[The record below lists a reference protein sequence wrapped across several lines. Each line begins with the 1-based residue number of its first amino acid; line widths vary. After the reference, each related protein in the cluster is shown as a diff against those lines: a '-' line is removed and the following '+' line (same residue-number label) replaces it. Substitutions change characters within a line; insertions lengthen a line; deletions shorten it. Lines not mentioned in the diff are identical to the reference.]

1 MTRLEIINLQQKL
14 YWHLVPKLRNNGTP
28 IVDFFFICNIISNI
42 RTFHSQIGKFIP
54 IFISTK
60 EMNSMDKMDRQILR
74 LLQVDSS
81 LSVSEVARKVGLSAS
96 PCWKRINR
104 LQSDGIIKRKI
115 AVLDA
120 DILGFG
126 LTAYVSIKTGEHSS
140 EWLEEFSK
148 TVTKMPEVM
157 EFHRMAGDVDYMLK
171 VIVPDIQAFDDF
183 YKRLIGTSSINE
195 VTSRFSMETIKQ
207 TTALPI

>member
-1 MTRLEIINLQQKL
+1 M
-14 YWHLVPKLRNNGTP
+14 
-28 IVDFFFICNIISNI
+28 
-42 RTFHSQIGKFIP
+42 
-54 IFISTK
+54 
-60 EMNSMDKMDRQILR
+60 
-74 LLQVDSS
+74 DSS
-81 LSVSEVARKVGLSAS
+81 LSVSEVARRVGLSAS

-126 LTAYVSIKTGEHSS
+126 LTAYVSIRTGEHSS

-183 YKRLIGTSSINE
+183 YKRLIGTSSIKE

>member
-1 MTRLEIINLQQKL
+1 
-14 YWHLVPKLRNNGTP
+14 
-28 IVDFFFICNIISNI
+28 
-42 RTFHSQIGKFIP
+42 
-54 IFISTK
+54 
-60 EMNSMDKMDRQILR
+60 MDKMDRQILR

>member
-1 MTRLEIINLQQKL
+1 
-14 YWHLVPKLRNNGTP
+14 
-28 IVDFFFICNIISNI
+28 
-42 RTFHSQIGKFIP
+42 
-54 IFISTK
+54 
-60 EMNSMDKMDRQILR
+60 MDKMDRQILR

-115 AVLDA
+115 AILDA
-120 DILGFG
+120 DILGFS